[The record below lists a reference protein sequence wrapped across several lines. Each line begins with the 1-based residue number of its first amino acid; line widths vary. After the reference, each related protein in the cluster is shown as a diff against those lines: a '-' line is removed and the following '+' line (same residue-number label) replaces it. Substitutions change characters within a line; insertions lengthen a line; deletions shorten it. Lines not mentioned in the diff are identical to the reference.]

1 MCRSPVGE
9 GAKRVTTADGS
20 VIGEAGPGE
29 AEPSS
34 TRGARRP
41 RLGARAWASAGAHAW
56 AALREEVAA
65 QAVRWTLWTPAAF
78 GGGCAVY
85 FGLKAEPQAWVGG
98 MAALGGLMAVIL
110 AFRPQRTTPAL
121 IALSLLAAALLGFA
135 DAKLA
140 TETAR
145 APVLPDGLGV
155 RRVTGRVVDIVEA
168 AGGRL
173 RLLIQPTAITDL
185 PANRLPARLRLTLR
199 EAADVEPGDA
209 VAVQAILDPPPGP
222 ASPGGFD
229 FARDAWFSRLGGVGL
244 ALTPPRPTA
253 LPPMGLGLRL
263 QTGLNMLRWR
273 LAERLAR
280 ALGGGDPAGLAAAV
294 ATSHQAWL
302 SEADAQDL
310 RDSGL
315 AHMLAIA
322 GLHTAAVTGFVY
334 AALRLLVAAW
344 PWLALRLSGKKLAAA
359 GGLVACG
366 VYLALSG
373 AHPPARRAAIT
384 AGVAFLAML
393 CGRRPISMRSL
404 ALAALTVLALQP
416 VAVVQPGFQMSFSA
430 TAALV
435 AMAEAW
441 PRRAGRIEAPWFIAW
456 PQHLREWVVAMGA
469 VSLVAGLATAPFA
482 LQHFNRMATYGLFAN
497 FAADLLA
504 SLVLMPALVICAVG
518 AAIGLPKA
526 WLAAPQAV
534 VGGAAGG
541 ILAIAHL
548 FATLPGAVRTLPSAP
563 QPALILA
570 FSGIVFACLW
580 RGRLRWVVAPLAL
593 AVLVW
598 PRPAPPSVWIAA
610 DGDNAAVVE
619 DGRAVVLKPQ
629 VRVFASDAWITREG
643 LTRPFDPQA
652 EDMAFDC
659 DRMGCSPKMGLRPAV
674 GAWWGRKAVPPD
686 RLAELCRAS
695 EIVVVRGP
703 PPAKAACPDAL
714 MLTRDDFDR
723 GGSAELYPAD
733 GGWRVVWANT
743 ARGRRPWSEP
753 AAPPP
758 GAVPAPPLASAGE
771 PTAATGREE
780 LSP

>member
-9 GAKRVTTADGS
+9 GAKRVTTAEGS
-20 VIGEAGPGE
+20 VIGEAHPGE
-29 AEPSS
+29 AGPSS
-34 TRGARRP
+34 TPRGRRP
-41 RLGARAWASAGAHAW
+41 RLGAIALAGAGAKVW
-56 AALREEVAA
+56 AALRDEAAA
-65 QAVRWTLWTPAAF
+65 QARRWTLWTPVAF
-78 GGGCAVY
+78 GGGCAAY
-85 FGLKAEPQAWVGG
+85 FGLKTEPQGWAGAT
-98 MAALGGLMAVIL
+98 AALGGLACLAL
-110 AFRPQRTTPAL
+110 AFRPRRSTATL
-121 IALSLLAAALLGFA
+121 ITLALLAAGLLGFA

-140 TETAR
+140 TEAAR
-145 APVLPDGLGV
+145 APVLGDGLGV
-155 RRVTGRVVDIVEA
+155 RRVSGRVVDIAEV
-168 AGGRL
+168 AGGKL
-173 RLLIQPTAITDL
+173 RLLIQPSEITDL
-185 PANRLPARLRLTLR
+185 SPAQLPARLRLTLR

-209 VAVQAILDPPPGP
+209 VIMQAILNPPPGP
-222 ASPGGFD
+222 ASPGAFD

-244 ALTPPRPTA
+244 ALTPPRLVA

-263 QTGLNMLRWR
+263 QTGLNALRWR

-280 ALGGGDPAGLAAAV
+280 ALGGGDAAGLAAAV
-294 ATSHQAWL
+294 TTSHQAWL
-302 SEADAQDL
+302 SETDAQDL

-344 PWLALRLSGKKLAAA
+344 PWLALRASGKKLAAA

-404 ALAALTVLALQP
+404 ALAALVVLALQP

-435 AMAEAW
+435 AMAEVW
-441 PRRAGRIEAPWFIAW
+441 PRRPTRIEAPWFIAW
-456 PQHLREWVVAMGA
+456 PQQVRAWGLAMGA

-497 FAADLLA
+497 FAADLVA
-504 SLVLMPALVICAVG
+504 SLMLMPALVLCALGTAFGLPQSWLVAPRLAAG
-518 AAIGLPKA
+518 AAA
-526 WLAAPQAV
+526 NA
-534 VGGAAGG
+534 
-541 ILAIAHL
+541 ILSIAHV
-548 FATLPGAVRTLPSAP
+548 FATLPGAVHTLPSAP
-563 QPALILA
+563 QPALIIA
-570 FSGIVFACLW
+570 FLGIVFACLW
-580 RGRLRWVVAPLAL
+580 RGRLRWAAAPLAV

-598 PRPAPPSVWIAA
+598 PRPAPPAVWVAA

-619 DGRAVVLKPQ
+619 DGRAVIMKPD

-643 LTRPFDPQA
+643 LIRPFDPEA
-652 EDMAFDC
+652 EAASAFDC
-659 DRMGCSPKMGLRPAV
+659 DRMGCSPKSGVRPAV
-674 GAWWGRKAVPPD
+674 GAWWGRKAVPQE
-686 RLAELCRAS
+686 RLADLCRAS

-703 PPAKAACPDAL
+703 PPPADACPDAL

-723 GGSAELYPAD
+723 GGSAEIFPGDA
-733 GGWRVVWANT
+733 GFRVVWASA
-743 ARGRRPWSEP
+743 ARGRRPWSQPTPPQGTTP
-753 AAPPP
+753 AAP
-758 GAVPAPPLASAGE
+758 AAAEPANP
-771 PTAATGREE
+771 TGRDEV
-780 LSP
+780 SP